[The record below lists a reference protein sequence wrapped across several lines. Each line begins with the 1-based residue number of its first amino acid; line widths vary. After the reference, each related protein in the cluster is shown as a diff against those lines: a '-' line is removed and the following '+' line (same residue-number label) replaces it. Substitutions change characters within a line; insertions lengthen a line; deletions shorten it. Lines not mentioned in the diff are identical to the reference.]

1 MTPANAPALILG
13 ARSDIAR
20 GIAAALAKRGH
31 PLMLAARGAERLDS
45 DVSDLSIRYN
55 CQVTAH
61 EFDVL
66 DLDGHK
72 GFLDGLPS
80 TPSIIIC
87 AIGLLGDQEKDAGD
101 VKATRLIVESNYL
114 APCLFLEQAAARVAG
129 AGRGGSI
136 VAIGSVAGDRGRAK
150 NYVYG
155 SAKAGFAAYIS
166 GLRQKY
172 ANTDLHVM
180 TVKPGFVRTAM
191 TEDMDLPGLL
201 TTDAEP
207 FAERIVAA
215 MGRGRQVYSDLRWR
229 ALMAVITHL
238 PERIFMKTKF

>member
-1 MTPANAPALILG
+1 MTPADRPALILG
-13 ARSDIAR
+13 ARSGIAR

-31 PLMLAARGAERLDS
+31 PLMLAARRAGELDS

-55 CQVTAH
+55 CTVTAH

-66 DLDGHK
+66 DLDGHA
-72 GFLDGLPS
+72 GFLDSLPA

-87 AIGLLGDQEKDAGD
+87 AIGVLGDQERDAGD
-101 VKATRLIVESNYL
+101 AQATKLVVDSNYL
-114 APCLFLEQAAARVAG
+114 APCLFLEQAASRMAQSG
-129 AGRGGSI
+129 GGSI

-155 SAKAGFAAYIS
+155 SAKAGFATYIS

-172 ANTDLHVM
+172 AGSDLHVM

-191 TEDMDLPGLL
+191 TEGMDLPGPL
-201 TTDAEP
+201 TSDAEP
-207 FAERIVAA
+207 FAERVVSA
-215 MGRGRQVYSDLRWR
+215 MEKGRQVYSDLRWR